1 MATDPRALAAEE
13 LQLFLSTETP
23 RAGVVSGEMR
33 VRGSECAFTASGRDA
48 IGVDQPT
55 VFRRSP
61 GCSRPETLPPGTALD
76 LAVEVKGSG
85 DLALLGFEPLAGAVP
100 GMVQAAPFG
109 ARRAPL
115 DVRGAFVR
123 YPETAPRIVL
133 LNHMWR
139 VSPGIAWLVGAVCA
153 AIGLALAGC
162 LAFPTRPLG
171 GASSSPAAA
180 AVVRAGGGAALLAAS
195 LAALYAVLAPP
206 LSGPDEPYHL
216 LGYADL
222 TRDGALA
229 EDAVA
234 WMAETHLWRI
244 RYNPEEHFRTID
256 VGQPFVVL
264 DPQLRPTEVA
274 QRSAVLARLERA
286 VAPLLRGLPAPRVLL
301 ALRLLNAL
309 LFALA
314 VGVATALA
322 VALVSEPLPQWLAF
336 PFLFV
341 PSLPF
346 FAMHVSET
354 ALLCS
359 IYVLLAISLA
369 VLFGDGPGLT
379 GPARPSAWP
388 PA

>member
-1 MATDPRALAAEE
+1 M
-13 LQLFLSTETP
+13 
-23 RAGVVSGEMR
+23 
-33 VRGSECAFTASGRDA
+33 
-48 IGVDQPT
+48 
-55 VFRRSP
+55 
-61 GCSRPETLPPGTALD
+61 
-76 LAVEVKGSG
+76 KGSG

-100 GMVQAAPFG
+100 GPIQAPPLG
-109 ARRAPL
+109 ARRPPL

-139 VSPGIAWLVGAVCA
+139 VSPGIAWLAGAVCV

-171 GASSSPAAA
+171 GASNSPAA

-195 LAALYAVLAPP
+195 LAVLYAVLAPP

-222 TRDGALA
+222 TKDVGARGRRRGVDGGDPPLAHPLPPGGALSHDRRRA
-229 EDAVA
+229 AV
-234 WMAETHLWRI
+234 R
-244 RYNPEEHFRTID
+244 
-256 VGQPFVVL
+256 
-264 DPQLRPTEVA
+264 RPRPPVA
-274 QRSAVLARLERA
+274 PHRGRQRSAVLARLERA

-309 LFALA
+309 VFALA

-322 VALVSEPLPQWLAF
+322 VALVPEPLPQWLAF

-369 VLFGDGPGLT
+369 VLFGDGPGSHWAGVPLGLATGLMLAGGRSPWPLT
-379 GPARPSAWP
+379 RAGGGRPPGPGRARTVRGAPR
-388 PA
+388 PAECARLLGGLRPRRGRLLRPAGRCLPHR

>member
-1 MATDPRALAAEE
+1 M
-13 LQLFLSTETP
+13 
-23 RAGVVSGEMR
+23 
-33 VRGSECAFTASGRDA
+33 
-48 IGVDQPT
+48 
-55 VFRRSP
+55 
-61 GCSRPETLPPGTALD
+61 
-76 LAVEVKGSG
+76 KGSG

-100 GMVQAAPFG
+100 GTVQAPSLG

-139 VSPGIAWLVGAVCA
+139 LSPGIAWLVGAVCV

-195 LAALYAVLAPP
+195 LAVLYAVLAPP

-256 VGQPFVVL
+256 VGQPFVVV
-264 DPQLRPTEVA
+264 DSQLRPTEVA

-322 VALVSEPLPQWLAF
+322 VALVPEPLPQWLAF

-369 VLFGDGPGLT
+369 VLFGDGPRLPLGRRAPRPGHRLDAGGRPFAVAAHRAGGGRPP
-379 GPARPSAWP
+379 GPGRARAVRAAPHPTEMRSSSGGASASARPSSSSCWTTPTAR
-388 PA
+388 